1 MLLPIYLDAVT
12 EMSLSRKFKLIMPLT
27 TEMVSIADKILNN
40 NYSNLEVSIIND
52 EKLKYN
58 YYAKAKLAIV
68 TSGTAAL
75 ELSYFKTPY
84 VTAYKFNFLTY
95 LILQFMMKIKMG
107 NLVNIIQNKM
117 IIPELIQNE
126 CNKEK
131 IIHYLNKYI
140 QDPIYIDNVMSH
152 SVDAVSKLKLEKNP
166 SIMTAKEISNLIDGK

>member
-1 MLLPIYLDAVT
+1 
-12 EMSLSRKFKLIMPLT
+12 
-27 TEMVSIADKILNN
+27 
-40 NYSNLEVSIIND
+40 
-52 EKLKYN
+52 
-58 YYAKAKLAIV
+58 
-68 TSGTAAL
+68 
-75 ELSYFKTPY
+75 
-84 VTAYKFNFLTY
+84 
-95 LILQFMMKIKMG
+95 
-107 NLVNIIQNKM
+107 M